1 MKSSFESSSF
11 ELPRGRTGLGGFGFG
26 AFFDLVFVLGLVL
39 GLVSVGWRASLRLRS
54 ARPTAALPA
63 DRCAASTKAGVAS
76 DASSSALGA
85 GACGCAG
92 AALPEAGS
100 VSVALWRWESTVD
113 RPYRPRIGISWA
125 CWGMGTDRP
134 ENTRRQFGL
143 TNVCCQSR
151 LTGMNAED
159 IARASASNDPS
170 LGLRAALALH
180 RLAERVEADHVA
192 TARQQGWSWQQI
204 GDALGVT
211 RQSVHAKY
219 GKRLP

>member
-1 MKSSFESSSF
+1 MRARVQSTRCESDT
-11 ELPRGRTGLGGFGFG
+11 RCTGPGTH
-26 AFFDLVFVLGLVL
+26 
-39 GLVSVGWRASLRLRS
+39 
-54 ARPTAALPA
+54 RPG
-63 DRCAASTKAGVAS
+63 DH
-76 DASSSALGA
+76 
-85 GACGCAG
+85 
-92 AALPEAGS
+92 
-100 VSVALWRWESTVD
+100 
-113 RPYRPRIGISWA
+113 
-125 CWGMGTDRP
+125 
-134 ENTRRQFGL
+134 RRQFGL

-151 LTGMNAED
+151 LTAMNDDD
-159 IARASASNDPS
+159 IASAIASKDPS